1 MNKLIQAFT
10 LTILAAAVAIPA
22 SADTNPTHGK
32 TKPGIVHNGSTT
44 ALNPQPLPPRK
55 INLVNAL
62 TTGSSLV
69 HTLFNPQ
76 PDPPGKQSSTK
87 SGGKGKRK

>member
-1 MNKLIQAFT
+1 MNKLIQALT
-10 LTILAAAVAIPA
+10 LTIAAAAIAIPA
-22 SADTNPTHGK
+22 NADTNTTHGK
-32 TKPGIVHNGSTT
+32 TKPGLVHNGKTT
-44 ALNPQPLPPRK
+44 ALNPQPLTPRK

-76 PDPPGKQSSTK
+76 PDPPGNQVATK
-87 SGGKGKRK
+87 NGGKGKRK

>member
-10 LTILAAAVAIPA
+10 LTIVAATIAIPA
-22 SADTNPTHGK
+22 SAGTNTTHGK
-32 TKPGIVHNGSTT
+32 TKPGIVHNGNTT

-55 INLVNAL
+55 VNLVNAL

-76 PDPPGKQSSTK
+76 PDPPGKQLSTK
-87 SGGKGKRK
+87 NGGKGKRK